1 MTVKDNTAL
10 TGSVIDS
17 KAAPD
22 KNSLTTGSL
31 TMKDIEN
38 KASYEDSYRGIGYT
52 YDRGFTIDEQN
63 AKRRGYATAEEKE
76 NLDNNDNKVGLVPD
90 LGMSSKDS
98 ASSMTKSAIAPGK
111 LTVTKGPV
119 NLNTVNRDTK
129 NSLNELAK
137 LFAKNADEAIHQIS
151 ESKGWENG
159 SKEKIALHTLVGGI
173 TAELGGHAFIDGGLA
188 GGVNEAAVAK
198 LMNAIGKD
206 NPDMIQIASAVLGY
220 ATNKLA
226 GKDGQAGAAVAQ
238 WGTKWNGLDTVQQS
252 CYAYEPVPTIE
263 QYLASNI
270 ERGHRE
276 GLVKVIESAYIM
288 SAMHPELGEVA
299 ENDFIYSFNQAAGIV
314 GIWHRYDA
322 ELGMTNNLRIFLQQS
337 ADLYPDR
344 DMVYATGKLGV
355 GFGLSGTVGGLG
367 VQVSANSHADWST
380 NESHPKIVTEATLG
394 AKVLNTVGAWV
405 NPKNV
410 YTPVNHQSEN
420 KFDGG
425 VGYKKGSVG
434 VDNGDVIITVG
445 GEGYLGAGAGGYVNF
460 NLSKIGD
467 VLLEKWTG
475 KKEKETEKEE
485 ILRVLEGK

>member
-1 MTVKDNTAL
+1 MICGTHDGVTNQAGIYTGTDGYDITVKDNTTL

-17 KAAPD
+17 TAIPG
-22 KNSLTTGSL
+22 KNNLTTGSL

-38 KASYEDSYRGIGYT
+38 KASNEDAYSSIGFT
-52 YDRGFTIDEQN
+52 YDKTFKDIEKTVTD
-63 AKRRGYATAEEKE
+63 RGYVTAEEKE
-76 NLDNNDNKVGLVPD
+76 YLDKNYNKVGLVPD
-90 LGMSSKDS
+90 LGMSSKES

-111 LTVTKGPV
+111 LTVTKEPV
-119 NLNTVNRDTK
+119 NLNTINRDTK
-129 NSLNELAK
+129 NSLNELGKIFDKKKLEERQELAK

-173 TAELGGHAFIDGGLA
+173 TAELGGHSFVDGGFV
-188 GGVNEAAVAK
+188 GGVNEAVVGK
-198 LMNAIGKD
+198 LMDAIGKD
-206 NPDMIQIASAVLGY
+206 KPDMVQIASAVLGY

-226 GKDGQAGAAVAQ
+226 GKDGEA
-238 WGTKWNGLDTVQQS
+238 
-252 CYAYEPVPTIE
+252 
-263 QYLASNI
+263 
-270 ERGHRE
+270 
-276 GLVKVIESAYIM
+276 
-288 SAMHPELGEVA
+288 A
-299 ENDFIYSFNQAAGIV
+299 ENDFIYSFNQAAEIV

-355 GFGLSGTVGGLG
+355 GFGSSGTVGVLG
-367 VQVSANSHADWST
+367 VQVSANSHAEWST

-420 KFDGG
+420 KFGGG
-425 VGYKKGSVG
+425 VGYKKGG
-434 VDNGDVIITVG
+434 IGLENNDVILNLG
-445 GEGYLGAGAGGYVNF
+445 FEGYLGAGGGGYINF
-460 NLSKIGD
+460 NLSKALNEAKSA
-467 VLLEKWTG
+467 VTG
-475 KKEKETEKEE
+475 NETEKTEKE
-485 ILRVLEGK
+485 KILELIGE

>member
-1 MTVKDNTAL
+1 M
-10 TGSVIDS
+10 
-17 KAAPD
+17 
-22 KNSLTTGSL
+22 
-31 TMKDIEN
+31 EN

-52 YDRGFTIDEQN
+52 YDREFNVAEQN
-63 AKRRGYATAEEKE
+63 AKQRGYATAEEKE
-76 NLDNNDNKVGLVPD
+76 YLDKNYNKVGLVPD
-90 LGMSSKDS
+90 IGMSSKES

-111 LTVTKGPV
+111 LTVTKKPV
-119 NLNTVNRDTK
+119 NIDAINRDTK
-129 NSLNELAK
+129 NSLNELGKIFDKKKLEERQELAK
-137 LFAKNADEAIHQIS
+137 LFAKNADEAIHKIS
-151 ESKGWENG
+151 ESKGWKEG
-159 SKEKIALHTLVGGI
+159 SKEKIALHTLVSGI
-173 TAELGGHAFIDGGLA
+173 TAELGGHSFVDGGLA
-188 GGVNEAAVAK
+188 GGVNEAVVGK
-198 LMNAIGKD
+198 LMDAIGKD
-206 NPDMIQIASAVLGY
+206 KPDMVQIASAVLGY

-252 CYAYEPVPTIE
+252 YYAYEPVPTIE

-270 ERGHRE
+270 ERGHRA
-276 GLVKVIESAYIM
+276 GLVKVMESAYIM
-288 SAMHPELGEVA
+288 SAMHPELGEAV
-299 ENDFIYSFNQAAGIV
+299 ENDFIYSFNQAAEIV

-355 GFGLSGTVGGLG
+355 GFGSSGTVGVLG
-367 VQVSANSHADWST
+367 VQVSANSHAEWST
-380 NESHPKIVTEATLG
+380 NESHPKIVTEANLG
-394 AKVLNTVGAWV
+394 AKVLNTAGAWV